1 MLVFMITGGFIMTMT
16 FENSRTKE
24 NLMKAFAGESQAR
37 NRYTFAAEQAEESN
51 LYVLSEIFKFTA
63 DQEQAHA
70 KVFYDHLAG
79 LAGHT
84 ITVDGTYPV
93 DAADNVLDLLHMA
106 HHNEMEEF
114 EKVYPE
120 FAAVAEEEGFQP
132 VAASFRMIAQIEE
145 NHARRFQ
152 HVAKLLE
159 EGQMFARAGEAVW
172 MCQNCGHLHKGGKVP
187 EVCPVCQ
194 HNRGYF
200 IPVDMAPWT
209 C

>member
-1 MLVFMITGGFIMTMT
+1 MTMT

-37 NRYTFAAEQAEESN
+37 NRYMFAAEQANTSN
-51 LYVLSEIFKFTA
+51 LYVLAEIFRYTA

-79 LAGHT
+79 
-84 ITVDGTYPV
+84 ITGQNIAVEGTYPV
-93 DAADNVLDLLHMA
+93 DVADNVLDLLHMA
-106 HHNEMEEF
+106 QHNELEEF
-114 EKVYPE
+114 ENVYPA
-120 FAAVAEEEGFQP
+120 FAAVAEEEGFLP
-132 VAASFRMIAQIEE
+132 VAASFRMIAEIEH

-159 EGQMFARAGEAVW
+159 EGRLFAGAGEAVW
-172 MCQNCGHLHKGGKVP
+172 MCQNCGHLYKGSKVP
-187 EVCPVCQ
+187 DTCPVCQ
-194 HNRGYF
+194 HNRGFF

>member
-1 MLVFMITGGFIMTMT
+1 MTMT

-37 NRYTFAAEQAEESN
+37 NRYMFAAEQANTSN
-51 LYVLSEIFKFTA
+51 LYVLAEIFRYTA

-70 KVFYDHLAG
+70 KGFYDHLAG
-79 LAGHT
+79 LAGQN
-84 ITVDGTYPV
+84 IAVEGTYPV
-93 DAADNVLDLLHMA
+93 DVADNVLDLLHMA
-106 HHNEMEEF
+106 QHNELEEF
-114 EKVYPE
+114 ENVYPA
-120 FAAVAEEEGFQP
+120 FAAVAEEEGFLP
-132 VAASFRMIAQIEE
+132 VAASFRMIAEIEH

-159 EGQMFARAGEAVW
+159 EGRLFAGTGEAVW
-172 MCQNCGHLHKGGKVP
+172 MCQNCGHLYKGSKVP
-187 EVCPVCQ
+187 DTCPVCQ
-194 HNRGYF
+194 HNRGFF

>member
-1 MLVFMITGGFIMTMT
+1 MTMT

-37 NRYTFAAEQAEESN
+37 NRYMFAAEQANTSN
-51 LYVLSEIFKFTA
+51 LYVLAEIFRYTA

-79 LAGHT
+79 LAGQN
-84 ITVDGTYPV
+84 IAVEGTYPV
-93 DAADNVLDLLHMA
+93 DVADNVLDLLHMA
-106 HHNEMEEF
+106 QHNELEEF
-114 EKVYPE
+114 ENVYPH
-120 FAAVAEEEGFQP
+120 FASVAEEEGFLP
-132 VAASFRMIAQIEE
+132 VAASFRMIAEIEH

-152 HVAKLLE
+152 HVAKLLK
-159 EGQMFARAGEAVW
+159 EGRLFAGTGEAVW
-172 MCQNCGHLHKGGKVP
+172 MCQNCGHLYKGSKVP
-187 EVCPVCQ
+187 DTCPVCQ
-194 HNRGYF
+194 HNRGFF

>member
-1 MLVFMITGGFIMTMT
+1 MTMT

-37 NRYTFAAEQAEESN
+37 NRYMFAAEQANTSN
-51 LYVLSEIFKFTA
+51 LYVLTEIFRYTA

-79 LAGHT
+79 LAGQN
-84 ITVDGTYPV
+84 IAVEGTYPV
-93 DAADNVLDLLHMA
+93 DVADNVLDLLHMA
-106 HHNEMEEF
+106 QHNELEEF
-114 EKVYPE
+114 ENVYPA
-120 FAAVAEEEGFQP
+120 FAAVAEEEGFLP
-132 VAASFRMIAQIEE
+132 VAASFRMIAEIEH

-159 EGQMFARAGEAVW
+159 EGRLFAGTGEAVW
-172 MCQNCGHLHKGGKVP
+172 MCQNCGHLYKGSKVP
-187 EVCPVCQ
+187 DTCPVCQ
-194 HNRGYF
+194 HNRGFF

>member
-1 MLVFMITGGFIMTMT
+1 MTMT

-37 NRYTFAAEQAEESN
+37 NRYMFAAEQANTSN
-51 LYVLSEIFKFTA
+51 LYVLAEIFRYTA

-79 LAGHT
+79 LAGQN
-84 ITVDGTYPV
+84 IAVEGTYPV
-93 DAADNVLDLLHMA
+93 DVADNVLDLLHIA
-106 HHNEMEEF
+106 QHNELEEF
-114 EKVYPE
+114 ENVYPA
-120 FAAVAEEEGFQP
+120 FAAVAEEEGFLP
-132 VAASFRMIAQIEE
+132 VAASFRMIAEIEH

-159 EGQMFARAGEAVW
+159 EGRLFAGTGEAVW
-172 MCQNCGHLHKGGKVP
+172 MCQNCGHLYKGSKVP
-187 EVCPVCQ
+187 DTCPVCQ
-194 HNRGYF
+194 HNRGFF

>member
-1 MLVFMITGGFIMTMT
+1 MTMT

-37 NRYTFAAEQAEESN
+37 NRYMFAAEQANTSN
-51 LYVLSEIFKFTA
+51 LYVLAEIFRYTA

-79 LAGHT
+79 LAGQN
-84 ITVDGTYPV
+84 IAVEGTYPV
-93 DAADNVLDLLHMA
+93 DVADNVLDLLHMA
-106 HHNEMEEF
+106 QHNELEEF
-114 EKVYPE
+114 ENVYPA
-120 FAAVAEEEGFQP
+120 FAAVAEEEGFLP
-132 VAASFRMIAQIEE
+132 VAASFRMIAEIEH

-152 HVAKLLE
+152 HVAKLLK
-159 EGQMFARAGEAVW
+159 EGRLFAGTGEAVW
-172 MCQNCGHLHKGGKVP
+172 MCQNCGHLYKGSKVP
-187 EVCPVCQ
+187 DTCPVCQ
-194 HNRGYF
+194 HNRGFF

>member
-1 MLVFMITGGFIMTMT
+1 MTMT
-16 FENSRTKE
+16 FVNSRTKE

-37 NRYTFAAEQAEESN
+37 NRYMFAAEQANTSN
-51 LYVLSEIFKFTA
+51 LYVLAEIFRYTA

-79 LAGHT
+79 LAGQN
-84 ITVDGTYPV
+84 IAVEGTYPV
-93 DAADNVLDLLHMA
+93 DVADNVLDLLHMA
-106 HHNEMEEF
+106 QHNELEEF
-114 EKVYPE
+114 ENVYPH
-120 FAAVAEEEGFQP
+120 FASVAEEEGFLP
-132 VAASFRMIAQIEE
+132 VAASFRMIAEIEH

-159 EGQMFARAGEAVW
+159 EGRLFAGTGEAVW
-172 MCQNCGHLHKGGKVP
+172 MCQNCGHLYKGSKVP
-187 EVCPVCQ
+187 DVCPVCQ
-194 HNRGYF
+194 HNRGFF

>member
-1 MLVFMITGGFIMTMT
+1 MTMT

-37 NRYTFAAEQAEESN
+37 NRYMFAAEQANTSN
-51 LYVLSEIFKFTA
+51 LYVLAEIFRYTA

-79 LAGHT
+79 LAGQN
-84 ITVDGTYPV
+84 IAVEGTYPV
-93 DAADNVLDLLHMA
+93 DVADNVLDLLHMA
-106 HHNEMEEF
+106 QHNELEEF
-114 EKVYPE
+114 ENVYPH
-120 FAAVAEEEGFQP
+120 FASVAEEEGFLP
-132 VAASFRMIAQIEE
+132 VAASFRMIAEIEH

-159 EGQMFARAGEAVW
+159 EGRLFAGTGEAVW
-172 MCQNCGHLHKGGKVP
+172 MCQNCGHLYKGSKVP
-187 EVCPVCQ
+187 DVCPVCQ
-194 HNRGYF
+194 HNRGFF

>member
-1 MLVFMITGGFIMTMT
+1 MTMT

-37 NRYTFAAEQAEESN
+37 NRYMFAAEQANTSN
-51 LYVLSEIFKFTA
+51 LYVLAEIFRYTA

-79 LAGHT
+79 LAGQN
-84 ITVDGTYPV
+84 IAVEGSYPV
-93 DAADNVLDLLHMA
+93 DVADNVLDLLHMA
-106 HHNEMEEF
+106 QHNELEEF
-114 EKVYPE
+114 ENVYPH
-120 FAAVAEEEGFQP
+120 FASVAEEEGFLP
-132 VAASFRMIAQIEE
+132 VAASFRMIAEIEH

-159 EGQMFARAGEAVW
+159 EGRLFAGTGEAVW
-172 MCQNCGHLHKGGKVP
+172 MCQNCGHLYNGSKVP
-187 EVCPVCQ
+187 DTCPVCQ
-194 HNRGYF
+194 HHRGFF

>member
-1 MLVFMITGGFIMTMT
+1 MTMT

-37 NRYTFAAEQAEESN
+37 NRYMFAAEQANTSN
-51 LYVLSEIFKFTA
+51 LYVLAEIFRYTA

-79 LAGHT
+79 LAGQN
-84 ITVDGTYPV
+84 IAVEGTYPV
-93 DAADNVLDLLHMA
+93 DIADNVLDLLHMA
-106 HHNEMEEF
+106 QHNELEEF
-114 EKVYPE
+114 ENVYPH
-120 FAAVAEEEGFQP
+120 FASVAEEEGFLP
-132 VAASFRMIAQIEE
+132 VAASFRMIAEIEH

-152 HVAKLLE
+152 HVAKLLK
-159 EGQMFARAGEAVW
+159 EGRLFAGTGEAVW
-172 MCQNCGHLHKGGKVP
+172 MCQNCGHLYKGSKVP
-187 EVCPVCQ
+187 DTCPVCQ
-194 HNRGYF
+194 HNRGFF

>member
-1 MLVFMITGGFIMTMT
+1 MTMT

-37 NRYTFAAEQAEESN
+37 NRYMFAAEQANTSN
-51 LYVLSEIFKFTA
+51 LYVLAEIFRYTA

-79 LAGHT
+79 LAGQN
-84 ITVDGTYPV
+84 IAVEGTYPV
-93 DAADNVLDLLHMA
+93 DVADNVLDLLHMA
-106 HHNEMEEF
+106 QHNELEEF
-114 EKVYPE
+114 ENVYPH
-120 FAAVAEEEGFQP
+120 FASVAEEEGFLP
-132 VAASFRMIAQIEE
+132 VAASFRMIAEIEH

-152 HVAKLLE
+152 HVAKLLK
-159 EGQMFARAGEAVW
+159 EGRLFAGTGEAVW
-172 MCQNCGHLHKGGKVP
+172 MCQNCGHLYKGSKVP
-187 EVCPVCQ
+187 DVCPVCQ
-194 HNRGYF
+194 HNRGFF

>member
-1 MLVFMITGGFIMTMT
+1 MTMT

-37 NRYTFAAEQAEESN
+37 NRYMFAAEQANTSN
-51 LYVLSEIFKFTA
+51 LYVLAEIFRYTA

-79 LAGHT
+79 LAGQN
-84 ITVDGTYPV
+84 IAVEGTYPV
-93 DAADNVLDLLHMA
+93 DIADNVLDLLHMA
-106 HHNEMEEF
+106 QHNELEEF
-114 EKVYPE
+114 ENVYPA
-120 FAAVAEEEGFQP
+120 FAAVAEEEGFLP
-132 VAASFRMIAQIEE
+132 VAASFRMIAEIEH

-159 EGQMFARAGEAVW
+159 EGRLFAGNGEAVW
-172 MCQNCGHLHKGGKVP
+172 MCQNCGHLYKGSKVP
-187 EVCPVCQ
+187 DTCPVCQ
-194 HNRGYF
+194 HNRGFF

>member
-1 MLVFMITGGFIMTMT
+1 MTMPY
-16 FENSRTKE
+16 ESSRTKE

-37 NRYTFAAEQAEESN
+37 NRYMFAAEQANTSN
-51 LYVLSEIFKFTA
+51 LYVLAEIFRYTA

-79 LAGHT
+79 LAGQN
-84 ITVDGTYPV
+84 IAVKGTYPV
-93 DAADNVLDLLHMA
+93 DVADNVLDLLHMA
-106 HHNEMEEF
+106 QHNELEEF
-114 EKVYPE
+114 ENVYPH
-120 FAAVAEEEGFQP
+120 FASVAEEEGFLP
-132 VAASFRMIAQIEE
+132 VAASFRMIAEIEH

-159 EGQMFARAGEAVW
+159 EGRLFAGTGEAVW
-172 MCQNCGHLHKGGKVP
+172 MCQNCGHLYKGSKVP
-187 EVCPVCQ
+187 DTCPVCQ
-194 HNRGYF
+194 HNRGFF

>member
-1 MLVFMITGGFIMTMT
+1 MTMT

-37 NRYTFAAEQAEESN
+37 NRYMFAAEQANTSN
-51 LYVLSEIFKFTA
+51 LYVLAEIFRYTA

-79 LAGHT
+79 LAGQN
-84 ITVDGTYPV
+84 IAVEGTYPV
-93 DAADNVLDLLHMA
+93 DIADNVLDLLHMA
-106 HHNEMEEF
+106 QHNELEEF
-114 EKVYPE
+114 ENVYPH
-120 FAAVAEEEGFQP
+120 FASVAEEEGFLP
-132 VAASFRMIAQIEE
+132 VAASFRMIAEIEH

-159 EGQMFARAGEAVW
+159 EGRLFAGTGEAVW
-172 MCQNCGHLHKGGKVP
+172 MCQNCGHLYKGSKVP
-187 EVCPVCQ
+187 DTCPVCQ
-194 HNRGYF
+194 HNRGFF

>member
-1 MLVFMITGGFIMTMT
+1 MTMT

-37 NRYTFAAEQAEESN
+37 NRYMFAAEQANTSN
-51 LYVLSEIFKFTA
+51 LYVLAEIFRYTA

-79 LAGHT
+79 LAGQN
-84 ITVDGTYPV
+84 IAVEGTYPV
-93 DAADNVLDLLHMA
+93 DVADNVLDLLHMA
-106 HHNEMEEF
+106 QHNELEEF
-114 EKVYPE
+114 ENVYPA
-120 FAAVAEEEGFQP
+120 FAAVAEEEGFLP
-132 VAASFRMIAQIEE
+132 VAASFRMIAEIEH

-159 EGQMFARAGEAVW
+159 EGRLFAGTGEAVW
-172 MCQNCGHLHKGGKVP
+172 MCQNCGHLYKGSKVP
-187 EVCPVCQ
+187 DVCPVCQ
-194 HNRGYF
+194 HNRGFF

>member
-1 MLVFMITGGFIMTMT
+1 MTMT

-37 NRYTFAAEQAEESN
+37 NRYMFAAEQANTSN
-51 LYVLSEIFKFTA
+51 LYVLAEIFRYTA

-79 LAGHT
+79 LAGQN
-84 ITVDGTYPV
+84 IAVEGTYPV
-93 DAADNVLDLLHMA
+93 DVADNVLDLLHMA
-106 HHNEMEEF
+106 QHNELEEF
-114 EKVYPE
+114 ENVYPA
-120 FAAVAEEEGFQP
+120 FAAVAEEEGFLP
-132 VAASFRMIAQIEE
+132 VAASFRMIAEIEH

-159 EGQMFARAGEAVW
+159 EGRLFAGTGEAVW
-172 MCQNCGHLHKGGKVP
+172 MCQNCGHLYKGSKVP
-187 EVCPVCQ
+187 DTCPVCQ
-194 HNRGYF
+194 HNRGFF

>member
-1 MLVFMITGGFIMTMT
+1 MTMT

-37 NRYTFAAEQAEESN
+37 NRYMFAAEQANTSN
-51 LYVLSEIFKFTA
+51 LYVLAEIFRYTA

-79 LAGHT
+79 LAGQN
-84 ITVDGTYPV
+84 IAVEGTYPV
-93 DAADNVLDLLHMA
+93 DIADNVLDLLHMA
-106 HHNEMEEF
+106 QHNELEEF
-114 EKVYPE
+114 ENVYPA
-120 FAAVAEEEGFQP
+120 FAAVAEEEGFLP
-132 VAASFRMIAQIEE
+132 VAASFRMIAEIEH

-159 EGQMFARAGEAVW
+159 EGRLFAGTGEAVW
-172 MCQNCGHLHKGGKVP
+172 MCQNCGHLYKGSKVP
-187 EVCPVCQ
+187 DTCPVCQ
-194 HNRGYF
+194 HNRGFF

>member
-1 MLVFMITGGFIMTMT
+1 MTMT

-37 NRYTFAAEQAEESN
+37 NRYMFAAEQANTSN
-51 LYVLSEIFKFTA
+51 LYVLAEIFRYTA

-79 LAGHT
+79 LAGQN
-84 ITVDGTYPV
+84 IAVEGTYPV
-93 DAADNVLDLLHMA
+93 DIADNVLDLLHMA
-106 HHNEMEEF
+106 QHNELEEF
-114 EKVYPE
+114 ENVYPH
-120 FAAVAEEEGFQP
+120 FASVAEEEGFLP
-132 VAASFRMIAQIEE
+132 VAASFRMIAEIEH

-152 HVAKLLE
+152 HVAKLLK
-159 EGQMFARAGEAVW
+159 EGRLFAGTGEAVW
-172 MCQNCGHLHKGGKVP
+172 MCQNCGHLYKGSKVP
-187 EVCPVCQ
+187 DVCPVCQ
-194 HNRGYF
+194 HNRGFF

>member
-1 MLVFMITGGFIMTMT
+1 MTMT

-37 NRYTFAAEQAEESN
+37 NRYMFAAEQANTSN
-51 LYVLSEIFKFTA
+51 LYVLAEIFRYTA

-79 LAGHT
+79 LAGQN
-84 ITVDGTYPV
+84 IAVEGTYPV
-93 DAADNVLDLLHMA
+93 DVADNVLDLLHMA
-106 HHNEMEEF
+106 QHNELEEF
-114 EKVYPE
+114 ENVYPA
-120 FAAVAEEEGFQP
+120 FAAVAEEEGFLP
-132 VAASFRMIAQIEE
+132 VAASFRMIAEIEH

-152 HVAKLLE
+152 HVAKLLK
-159 EGQMFARAGEAVW
+159 EGRLFAGTGEAVW
-172 MCQNCGHLHKGGKVP
+172 MCQNCGHLYKGSKVP
-187 EVCPVCQ
+187 DVCPVCQ
-194 HNRGYF
+194 HNRGFF

>member
-1 MLVFMITGGFIMTMT
+1 MTMT

-37 NRYTFAAEQAEESN
+37 NRYMFAAEQANTSN
-51 LYVLSEIFKFTA
+51 LYVLAEIFRYTA

-79 LAGHT
+79 LAGQN
-84 ITVDGTYPV
+84 IAVEGTYPV
-93 DAADNVLDLLHMA
+93 DVADNVLDLLHMA
-106 HHNEMEEF
+106 QHNELEEF
-114 EKVYPE
+114 ENVYPH
-120 FAAVAEEEGFQP
+120 FASVAEEEGFLP
-132 VAASFRMIAQIEE
+132 VSASFRMIAEIEH

-152 HVAKLLE
+152 HVAKLLK
-159 EGQMFARAGEAVW
+159 EGRLFAGTGEAVW
-172 MCQNCGHLHKGGKVP
+172 MCQNCGHLYKGSKVP
-187 EVCPVCQ
+187 DTCPVCQ
-194 HNRGYF
+194 HNRGFF

>member
-1 MLVFMITGGFIMTMT
+1 MTMT

-37 NRYTFAAEQAEESN
+37 NRYMFAAEQANTSN
-51 LYVLSEIFKFTA
+51 LYVLAEIFRYTA

-79 LAGHT
+79 LAGQN
-84 ITVDGTYPV
+84 IAVEGTYPV
-93 DAADNVLDLLHMA
+93 DIADNVLDLLHMA
-106 HHNEMEEF
+106 QHNELEEF
-114 EKVYPE
+114 ENVYPH
-120 FAAVAEEEGFQP
+120 FASVAEEEGFLP
-132 VAASFRMIAQIEE
+132 VAASFRMIAEIEH

-159 EGQMFARAGEAVW
+159 ESRLFAGTGEAVW
-172 MCQNCGHLHKGGKVP
+172 MCQNCGHLYKGSKVP
-187 EVCPVCQ
+187 DTCPVCQ
-194 HNRGYF
+194 HNRGFF

>member
-1 MLVFMITGGFIMTMT
+1 MTMT

-37 NRYTFAAEQAEESN
+37 NRYMFAAEQANTSN
-51 LYVLSEIFKFTA
+51 LYVLAEIFRYTA

-79 LAGHT
+79 LAGQN
-84 ITVDGTYPV
+84 IAVEGTYPV
-93 DAADNVLDLLHMA
+93 DVADNVLDLLHMA
-106 HHNEMEEF
+106 QHNELEEF
-114 EKVYPE
+114 ENVYPH
-120 FAAVAEEEGFQP
+120 FASVAEEEGFLP
-132 VAASFRMIAQIEE
+132 VAASFRMIAEIEH

-159 EGQMFARAGEAVW
+159 EGRLFAGTGEAVW
-172 MCQNCGHLHKGGKVP
+172 MCQNCGHLYKGSKVP
-187 EVCPVCQ
+187 DTCPVCQ
-194 HNRGYF
+194 HNRGFF